1 MLDLPVWFE
10 IGSFVFLG
18 LLLLADLLIVARR
31 PHLPS
36 MKESTVW
43 VIFYV
48 GLALLFGLAMLA
60 FAGGQ
65 AAGEFY
71 AGWLTEYSLS
81 VDNLFVFVI
90 IMARFSVPRDYQ
102 QKVLMVGIIIALVLR
117 GIFILAGAALI
128 VRFSWLF
135 YIFGAF
141 LIYTAIKLA
150 KQQGEEEEFEENAL
164 IRRMRKVLPISEDY
178 DGAKVRTTV
187 DGKRMWTP
195 MIIVFLAIGS
205 TDLLFALDSIP
216 AIFGLTREA
225 FIVFTANI
233 FALMGLRQ
241 LYFLLGGLL
250 ERLIYLSL
258 GLSAILGFIGI
269 KLILEAMHE
278 NSLPFINGGEPIEWA
293 PTIPIW
299 LSLTVI
305 IGVMAL
311 AVVASL
317 LKARNDPEAAAQLRG
332 GDADPEDVAIKEPGD
347 LTGPPAETDV
357 RAAEISESGDPLR
370 RSGADEGSAGSAR

>member
-1 MLDLPVWFE
+1 LLDLPVWFE

-18 LLLLADLLIVARR
+18 LLLLADLLIVTRR
-31 PHLPS
+31 PHVPS
-36 MKESTVW
+36 MKESSLW
-43 VIFYV
+43 VVFYV
-48 GLALLFGLAMLA
+48 SLALIFGLAMLA

-90 IMARFSVPRDYQ
+90 IMARFSVPRKYQ
-102 QKVLMVGIIIALVLR
+102 QEVLMVGIIIALVLR

-128 VRFSWLF
+128 ERFSWLF

-150 KQQGEEEEFEENAL
+150 KQQGEEEEYEENVL
-164 IRRMRKVLPISEDY
+164 IRRMRKVLPISDDF
-178 DGAKVRTTV
+178 DGAKIRTTV
-187 DGKRMWTP
+187 DGKKLWTP

-250 ERLIYLSL
+250 ERLVYLSM
-258 GLSAILGFIGI
+258 GLSIILGFIGI

-278 NSLPFINGGEPIEWA
+278 NSLPFINGGEPIAWA

-299 LSLTVI
+299 LSLSVI

-311 AVVASL
+311 AVIASL
-317 LKARNDPEAAAQLRG
+317 YKARNDPEAAAQLRG
-332 GDADPEDVAIKEPGD
+332 ADVAPKDVALDEPADLIGPPEATITADPESGTPS
-347 LTGPPAETDV
+347 
-357 RAAEISESGDPLR
+357 SEGGRTPDR
-370 RSGADEGSAGSAR
+370 

>member
-1 MLDLPVWFE
+1 MPPERDFPVLDLPVWFE

-18 LLLLADLLIVARR
+18 LLLLADLLIVTRR

-43 VIFYV
+43 VVFYV
-48 GLALLFGLAMLA
+48 ALALIFGLAMLA

-90 IMARFSVPRDYQ
+90 IMARFSVPRRYQ
-102 QKVLMVGIIIALVLR
+102 QEVLMVGIIIALVLR
-117 GIFILAGAALI
+117 GLFILAGAALI
-128 VRFSWLF
+128 ERFIWLF

-141 LIYTAIKLA
+141 LIYTAIKLF
-150 KQQGEEEEFEENAL
+150 KQQGMEEEYEENVL

-178 DGAKVRTTV
+178 DGAKIRTTV
-187 DGKRMWTP
+187 DGKRLWTP

-225 FIVFTANI
+225 FIVYTANI

-250 ERLIYLSL
+250 ERLIYLSV
-258 GLSAILGFIGI
+258 GLSVILGFIGI

-278 NSLPFINGGEPIEWA
+278 NSLPFINGGEPLEWA

-305 IGVMAL
+305 VGVMAL

-317 LKARNDPEAAAQLRG
+317 FKARNDPEAAAQLRG
-332 GDADPEDVAIKEPGD
+332 ADVASEEIDREEPSD
-347 LTGPPAETDV
+347 LTGQSDATIAADQKIGPPSNDGG
-357 RAAEISESGDPLR
+357 RN
-370 RSGADEGSAGSAR
+370 ADR

>member
-1 MLDLPVWFE
+1 VLDLPVWFE
-10 IGSFVFLG
+10 VGSFVFLG

-31 PHLPS
+31 PHVPS
-36 MKESTVW
+36 MRESSLW
-43 VIFYV
+43 VFFYV
-48 GLALLFGLAMLA
+48 ALALLFGVAMLA
-60 FAGGQ
+60 FAGGK

-90 IMARFSVPRDYQ
+90 IMARFSVPRKYQ
-102 QKVLMVGIIIALVLR
+102 QEVLMVGIIIALVLR
-117 GIFILAGAALI
+117 GVFILAGAALI
-128 VRFSWLF
+128 ERFIWLF
-135 YIFGAF
+135 YIFGLF
-141 LIYTAIKLA
+141 LIYTAYKLFR
-150 KQQGEEEEFEENAL
+150 QQGDEEEFEENVL

-178 DGAKVRTTV
+178 DGAKIRTTV
-187 DGKRMWTP
+187 DGKRLWTP

-250 ERLIYLSL
+250 ERLVYLSV
-258 GLSAILGFIGI
+258 GLSAILGFIGV
-269 KLILEAMHE
+269 KLILEAAHE
-278 NSLPFINGGEPIEWA
+278 NSLPFINGGEPLQGV

-305 IGVMAL
+305 VTVMAA
-311 AVVASL
+311 AVLASL
-317 LKARNDPEAAAQLRG
+317 FKARNDPDAASQLRG
-332 GDADPEDVAIKEPGD
+332 DRDAAP
-347 LTGPPAETDV
+347 
-357 RAAEISESGDPLR
+357 
-370 RSGADEGSAGSAR
+370 SGADGDSD

>member
-31 PHLPS
+31 PHVPS
-36 MKESTVW
+36 MKESSLW
-43 VIFYV
+43 VVFYV
-48 GLALLFGLAMLA
+48 SLALLFGLAMLA
-60 FAGGQ
+60 FAGGR

-90 IMARFSVPRDYQ
+90 IMARFSVPRKYQ
-102 QKVLMVGIIIALVLR
+102 QEVLMVGIIIALVLR
-117 GIFILAGAALI
+117 GAFILAGAALI
-128 VRFSWLF
+128 ERFTWLF

-141 LIYTAIKLA
+141 LVYTAIKLA
-150 KQQGEEEEFEENAL
+150 KQQGEEEEYEENVL
-164 IRRMRKVLPISEDY
+164 IRRLRRILPISDDY
-178 DGAKVRTTV
+178 DGAKIRTTV
-187 DGKRMWTP
+187 DGKKLWTP

-250 ERLIYLSL
+250 ERLVYLSL
-258 GLSAILGFIGI
+258 GLSVILGFIGI

-278 NSLPFINGGEPIEWA
+278 NSLPFVNGGEPIAWA

-299 LSLTVI
+299 LSLSVI
-305 IGVMAL
+305 IAVMAL

-317 LKARNDPEAAAQLRG
+317 FKARRDPDAAAQLRG
-332 GDADPEDVAIKEPGD
+332 STEEEQVRGGNEEDRPVGQ
-347 LTGPPAETDV
+347 V
-357 RAAEISESGDPLR
+357 
-370 RSGADEGSAGSAR
+370 